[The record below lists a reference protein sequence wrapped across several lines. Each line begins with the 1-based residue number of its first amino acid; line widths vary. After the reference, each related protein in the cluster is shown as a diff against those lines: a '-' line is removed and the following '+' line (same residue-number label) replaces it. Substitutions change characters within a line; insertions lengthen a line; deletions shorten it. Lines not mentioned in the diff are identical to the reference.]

1 MVKFGIAPY
10 FVKLLNSQLKNLQY
24 FVALFNESFNYVAK
38 KKKKQKKHGEKAFD
52 WQLNKIDVIY
62 EQNIP

>member
-38 KKKKQKKHGEKAFD
+38 KKRNKKNMEKKLLIGNSTK
-52 WQLNKIDVIY
+52 
-62 EQNIP
+62 